1 MTNCPTFPIIREIS
15 NQERRARLGQSHL
28 LAQPGSNVV
37 SVASSVIGLHS
48 SDPATVYLSVWAR
61 LPGFEVLDLE
71 QALYEDR
78 SLIRI
83 LGMRRTMFV
92 VPAGLGPTVHCSS
105 TISMIEAQQKRVANI
120 LESSGITNNGTSWLA
135 SVSKRTMNALE
146 SRGEATAAELTKD
159 VPELGQKITAHKND
173 GTVIGTFGVSTR
185 ILFLLALE
193 GRIIRARPKGSWVS
207 SLYSW
212 TPMERWTGQTLDG
225 MDRQLAQQDLLRVW
239 LESFGPATEV
249 DIKWWTGWPV
259 RQVREALSV
268 IGAIEVAVEAGPAYV
283 SDSDIDR
290 IDSSNSWVAF
300 LPSLDPTVMGWKE
313 RHWYLGDHAARL
325 FDRNGN
331 AGPTVWADGKVV
343 GGWAQ
348 RRDGEVLYRLLE
360 DVDRDVAGSIDKRA
374 HDLQTWLGGTVVTP
388 RFRSPLDKELATS

>member
-159 VPELGQKITAHKND
+159 
-173 GTVIGTFGVSTR
+173 
-185 ILFLLALE
+185 
-193 GRIIRARPKGSWVS
+193 
-207 SLYSW
+207 
-212 TPMERWTGQTLDG
+212 
-225 MDRQLAQQDLLRVW
+225 
-239 LESFGPATEV
+239 EV